1 MKGGVAEALDTAKD
15 FSLPPI
21 QLLTSVYHLV
31 LIMPLYDVEY
41 ICPLEYTQQEQLA
54 DALTN
59 LHATR
64 FKTPRCFV
72 NVRFTDASNQLVFR
86 GGKPRKYNRI
96 IIRTRA
102 GGNRSKES
110 YNDHCK
116 AIVSEWERIVGREG
130 DNGLRTVWIMGA
142 LTAALEA
149 GISRPGVSSS
159 FFVVALW
166 TFYCFLSVSSNL
178 GAQF

>member
-1 MKGGVAEALDTAKD
+1 
-15 FSLPPI
+15 
-21 QLLTSVYHLV
+21 
-31 LIMPLYDVEY
+31 MPLYDVEY
-41 ICPLEYTQQEQLA
+41 VCPLEYTQQEQLA
-54 DALTN
+54 NALTN

-72 NVRFTDASNQLVFR
+72 NVRFTDVSNQLVFR
-86 GGKPRKYNRI
+86 GGVPRKYNRV

-116 AIVSEWERIVGREG
+116 AIVSEWERIVGNEG

-149 GISRPGVSSS
+149 GIPRPGVGSSS
-159 FFVVALW
+159 VAVVLW
-166 TFYCFLSVSSNL
+166 TFFCIFCLILMILDSRWAKSKN
-178 GAQF
+178 G